1 MPSAQLHAVL
11 RPRTTSPSRVR
22 SGGRGDISAGDR
34 QIRDKQD
41 GGENVGSGA
50 LGELEDTAL
59 QGRGKDTHTQG
70 DARKQEHHRP
80 NEAHTTT
87 TAMPNPT
94 PSPDARGAHES
105 EPLTRGGAPQRPS
118 YDSITPAA
126 SAQSTGANKHASA
139 GASGTTTRVARREGS
154 QGSTETAAQR
164 EAARTETRD
173 EAWWA
178 RLWEKYGSVELE
190 NKGSVARDHL
200 ALGECFSRVTVTL
213 PPLPGF
219 ATFLI
224 LFFLSPSYRHNTT
237 SLPPPPWKK
246 SPRPS

>member
-22 SGGRGDISAGDR
+22 SGGRGDTPAGDGKAR
-34 QIRDKQD
+34 NTQD
-41 GGENVGSGA
+41 GGESIGSGVLA
-50 LGELEDTAL
+50 EREGTAL
-59 QGRGKDTHTQG
+59 QGSGKH
-70 DARKQEHHRP
+70 AEQEHHRP

-94 PSPDARGAHES
+94 PSPEAHARGAHES

-126 SAQSTGANKHASA
+126 SAQSTGANKHAGA

-154 QGSTETAAQR
+154 QGSTEMATATAAQR